1 MPDYIPQDR
10 NSRHQWGN
18 TFTDYFSAH
27 AVELGYDAG
36 TVAALNDLWTP
47 YTDAF
52 DALAPAENTYRAAV
66 GTLDAAEANFITEAR
81 ALSAQMQVNPSIT
94 DAQRNGLGLPV
105 RSTTRTAVGVP
116 TTRPVA
122 EVDTSQRL
130 QHTISFR
137 NEGATSKAK
146 PEGVRACEIWCVI
159 GPAPASVADARYLA
173 TDTATPYLATFDAAD
188 AGKSVHYFLRW
199 VNTRNQPGPW
209 SETVTATIAG

>member
-1 MPDYIPQDR
+1 MPDYIPRDKDAR
-10 NSRHQWGN
+10 YQWGN
-18 TFTDYFSAH
+18 AFINYFTAH
-27 AVELGYDAG
+27 ATDLGFDAG
-36 TVAALNDLWTP
+36 TVAYLTSLWTP
-47 YTDAF
+47 YTDAYGN
-52 DALAPAENTYRAAV
+52 LAPLENAYRAGV
-66 GTLDAAEANFITEAR
+66 GVFDTAEAAYTTEVR
-81 ALSAQMQVNPSIT
+81 ALVAQIQVNPNIT
-94 DAQRNGLGLPV
+94 DEQRTAAGLPV

-146 PEGVRACEIWCVI
+146 PEGVRGCEIWCVI

-188 AGKSVHYFLRW
+188 AGKSVHYFCRW

-209 SETVTATIAG
+209 SETVTATISG